1 MSRMENVVSSNSNIS
16 SHDIYNHSITNPSFY
31 TSERG
36 LKQDSDHCDES
47 NEFIKEEK
55 YDKRCFSS
63 RTDNRNKLLR
73 ESFI

>member
-1 MSRMENVVSSNSNIS
+1 MMENLVSSNSMS
-16 SHDIYNHSITNPSFY
+16 ESCDIYSHSITNPSFY

-36 LKQDSDHCDES
+36 LKQQSDHCDER
-47 NEFIKEEK
+47 NEFIKR